1 MQKVAGKEGLWR
13 LEPHEKLLGVRCKV
27 LRDAMPALAD
37 GTVFSGAF
45 GVVGG
50 RVMRPKPKSG
60 GMYLV
65 HLEGDSPSDQ
75 AMRIVAY
82 LDRYG
87 RVFACDEPQVA
98 PPART
103 PDMEIARFNDVAQ
116 DAVKTAGYVYVHDG
130 EGDAARCV
138 AAYKGTADLYK
149 VSDTW

>member
-13 LEPHEKLLGVRCKV
+13 LEPREKLLGVRCKV

-50 RVMRPKPKSG
+50 CVMRPKPKSG

-87 RVFACDEPQVA
+87 RVFACGK
-98 PPART
+98 R
-103 PDMEIARFNDVAQ
+103 
-116 DAVKTAGYVYVHDG
+116 H
-130 EGDAARCV
+130 
-138 AAYKGTADLYK
+138 
-149 VSDTW
+149 S

>member
-13 LEPHEKLLGVRCKV
+13 LEPHEKLLGVHCKV

-98 PPART
+98 PPGAHSR
-103 PDMEIARFNDVAQ
+103 
-116 DAVKTAGYVYVHDG
+116 H
-130 EGDAARCV
+130 GDRPIQRRGPGRSENRRIRVRA
-138 AAYKGTADLYK
+138 
-149 VSDTW
+149 

>member
-27 LRDAMPALAD
+27 LRDAMPTLAD

-65 HLEGDSPSDQ
+65 HLEGDSPSDR

-82 LDRYG
+82 LGQVRA
-87 RVFACDEPQVA
+87 RV
-98 PPART
+98 RL
-103 PDMEIARFNDVAQ
+103 RR
-116 DAVKTAGYVYVHDG
+116 TAGRAAGAHARH
-130 EGDAARCV
+130 GDRPIQRRGPGRSENRRIRVRA
-138 AAYKGTADLYK
+138 
-149 VSDTW
+149 